1 LLNDPFV
8 TTRVRAENDSTLAR
22 LLSMTSDPGTIADE
36 LYIATLSR
44 LPAPD
49 ERVIAI
55 DLLSNGDLRRNAE
68 DLQFA
73 LINQVEF
80 LYR

>member
-1 LLNDPFV
+1 M
-8 TTRVRAENDSTLAR
+8 ST
-22 LLSMTSDPGTIADE
+22 DPGTIADE

-49 ERVIAI
+49 ERAIAI
-55 DLLSNGDLRRNAE
+55 DLLSNGDLTRNAE

-73 LINQVEF
+73 LINKVEF